1 MSFLR
6 SQFLMSCASS
16 TGALWLFLFRGFAQR
31 AIEAL
36 RGRPALI
43 VAVGSGVLLG
53 APLVCSV
60 AFAVGV
66 VAGGWWR
73 SLFGVAI
80 YAMAITITFP
90 LTAALVGRQFLMVP
104 LACKHQLGPMLLVL
118 LAQSLLTRV
127 AVVGPVLSVAIVRFG
142 LRAIA
147 LTLVPMLRQVRQP
160 SSLEPTTTTPVRV
173 SA

>member
-16 TGALWLFLFRGFAQR
+16 TGASWLFLFRGFAQR

-80 YAMAITITFP
+80 YAMAITITITFP

-127 AVVGPVLSVAIVRFG
+127 LSVAIVRFG

-160 SSLEPTTTTPVRV
+160 SSLEPTTTTR
-173 SA
+173 SRR

>member
-1 MSFLR
+1 M
-6 SQFLMSCASS
+6 
-16 TGALWLFLFRGFAQR
+16 FLFRGFAQR

-80 YAMAITITFP
+80 YAMAITITITFP

-104 LACKHQLGPMLLVL
+104 LACKHQLGPMLLVR

-142 LRAIA
+142 LGAIA
-147 LTLVPMLRQVRQP
+147 LTLVPMLLQVRQP
-160 SSLEPTTTTPVRV
+160 SSLEPTTTTR
-173 SA
+173 SRR